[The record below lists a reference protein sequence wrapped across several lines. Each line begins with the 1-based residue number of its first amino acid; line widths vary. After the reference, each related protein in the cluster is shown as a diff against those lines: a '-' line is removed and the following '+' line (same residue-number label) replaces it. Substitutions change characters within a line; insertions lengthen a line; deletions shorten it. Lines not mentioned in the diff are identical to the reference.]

1 MCVYEK
7 QESVQSSPIMFE
19 KSCYFMNVHAY
30 ICANTHKRVLNS
42 KHKRAPAFVRG
53 GGQF

>member
-1 MCVYEK
+1 
-7 QESVQSSPIMFE
+7 
-19 KSCYFMNVHAY
+19 MNVHAY

-53 GGQF
+53 GGGAVLNLKQI